1 MAYRLAQVLLIITTS
16 IYKRKCKVE
25 NLISGKLNISS
36 LSDNSGRTYYTIRVA
51 FSEKD
56 VLTIYKNSI
65 SELMEELPEII
76 SSAIQAR
83 MIDDFQTV
91 N

>member
-1 MAYRLAQVLLIITTS
+1 M
-16 IYKRKCKVE
+16 E